1 MKGTFTGVL
10 LFYCITVIAQKN
22 PVTRV
27 LNKALLEEQKR
38 QKQNP
43 ANYCGGIYEIIK
55 GYHIL
60 NDSLQIQLKQA
71 LIYEEGYE
79 MATYTVAL
87 KDVRAIAKD
96 INILLE
102 THKDAV
108 KMVSHV
114 FYKNG
119 TDTVTTNYSSLYFL
133 HLCDEKN
140 NENFA
145 DELVRAFKKLG
156 ITIIKSHWYD

>member
-1 MKGTFTGVL
+1 MKGAITGFL
-10 LFYCITVIAQKN
+10 LFCCVTVIAQKN
-22 PVTRV
+22 SVTRV
-27 LNKALLEEQKR
+27 LNKALLAEQKR
-38 QKQNP
+38 QKNNP
-43 ANYCGGIYEIIK
+43 ENYCGGIYEIIK

-87 KDVRAIAKD
+87 KDVHAIAKD

-102 THKDAV
+102 TGKDKV

-114 FYKNG
+114 FYKG
-119 TDTVTTNYSSLYFL
+119 GGDTIVTNYSSLYFL

-140 NENFA
+140 NEDFA